1 MMNIGMARAIF
12 DNLDDCKPTM
22 EEKGL
27 AIRKVIDMETH
38 NSVTKDQMLK
48 AMNWMW
54 NQIFELEQDGKDD
67 SD

>member
-1 MMNIGMARAIF
+1 MNIGMARAIF
-12 DNLDDCKPTM
+12 DNLDDCKTPM

-38 NSVTKDQMLK
+38 NSITKYQMLK

-54 NQIFELEQDGKDD
+54 IQIFELEQEGKDD